1 MSIGLSQDVEIS
13 GMNISCEWFYMIMP
27 AWELSKILHILL
39 MRLLGLGIG
48 LNMLSCA
55 YYCTFYDISGQ
66 PISHTLAIDVGARSF

>member
-1 MSIGLSQDVEIS
+1 
-13 GMNISCEWFYMIMP
+13 MP

-66 PISHTLAIDVGARSF
+66 LISHTLAIDVGARSF